1 MQELRDPHLALT
13 GLEPVAEP
21 GLRANR
27 EAQVSAALSITTP
40 ATTKPIATS
49 RAGPAGSPA
58 ASIPIPTA
66 PTAPT
71 PVKIT

>member
-49 RAGPAGSPA
+49 RAGPAGLGA
-58 ASIPIPTA
+58 DASFGPSA
-66 PTAPT
+66 DA
-71 PVKIT
+71 